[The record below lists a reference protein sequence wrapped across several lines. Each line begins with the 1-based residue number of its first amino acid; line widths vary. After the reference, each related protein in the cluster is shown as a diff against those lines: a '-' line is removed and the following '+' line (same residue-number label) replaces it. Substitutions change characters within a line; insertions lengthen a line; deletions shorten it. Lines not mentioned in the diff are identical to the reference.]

1 MEGGERAGGG
11 EPGLAVKV
19 RRCELM
25 ESGRGEGKRGGGGVG
40 GKRAKWAG
48 SDLSEE
54 KAIAGEPRGE
64 GEAKR

>member
-1 MEGGERAGGG
+1 MEGGERARGE

-25 ESGRGEGKRGGGGVG
+25 ESGRGEGKRGGGGAG

-48 SDLSEE
+48 SDLSE
-54 KAIAGEPRGE
+54 KKTIAGETRGK
-64 GEAKR
+64 GETRR